1 MRLHWYALYTQPH
14 RELQVAHLLFTKGV
28 EVFLPM
34 VPTRHR
40 RLGKVDRPL
49 FPCYL
54 FARLNL
60 DMSGLSLV
68 YWTPGLRRVVA
79 FDQRPVPIPDE
90 VIVRLQ
96 ERVQAVQAAG
106 GLPTHEFQPGD
117 QVVITDGPLRGLE
130 AVFHGPMRPSE
141 RVRVLIEFLGRL
153 AEVEVPVESVERASA
168 ETRNRPPRRTRGRG
182 RPIRP
187 HGEGP

>member
-1 MRLHWYALYTQPH
+1 MGLHWYALHTQPH
-14 RELQVAHLLFTKGV
+14 RELQVAHLLFVREV

-34 VPTRHR
+34 VPMRHR

-54 FARLNL
+54 FARFDL
-60 DMSGLSLV
+60 DVLGLSPV
-68 YWTPGLRRVVA
+68 RWTPGLRCVVA
-79 FDQRPVPIPDE
+79 FDGRPVAIPDE

-106 GLPTHEFQPGD
+106 GLPSHQFQPGER
-117 QVVITDGPLRGLE
+117 VLIVDGPLRGLE
-130 AVFHGPMRPSE
+130 AVFQGPMRPSE

-153 AEVEVPVESVERASA
+153 AETEVPLDSVERVPSGARA
-168 ETRNRPPRRTRGRG
+168 HPPRRTRGRG

-187 HGEGP
+187 R